1 MVAIA
6 ALSRVCCRLSC
17 MCPGNR
23 CHIICSL
30 LCFFFLEWN
39 FTNFCMIVNYTDPCY
54 KLCFE
59 QMFMSHRLGR
69 NVQNWWA
76 TLLCATNSR
85 TGCYVTPQS
94 HAEALLLNTSAKTC
108 CQSKLK
114 GSPFRVF
121 SSLAAEP
128 GLSHPKQLPF
138 LIYTS
143 GVGSLDSLHKS
154 TWSSLITRLKS
165 TPWHQWCFST
175 LIFCSC
181 DSSQL

>member
-6 ALSRVCCRLSC
+6 APSWVCCRLLC

-30 LCFFFLEWN
+30 LCFFFLSE
-39 FTNFCMIVNYTDPCY
+39 
-54 KLCFE
+54 
-59 QMFMSHRLGR
+59 
-69 NVQNWWA
+69 
-76 TLLCATNSR
+76 TLLTFAWLWITLIHVISCALSR
-85 TGCYVTPQS
+85 CICHTAWGEMC
-94 HAEALLLNTSAKTC
+94 KTDKQHSC
-108 CQSKLK
+108 VLQTLRRGAMWHLSPTRRPYFSTHLPSPNWK
-114 GSPFRVF
+114 GSPLRVF
-121 SSLAAEP
+121 LSLAAEP